1 MPRKTGGWNVVV
13 RVMGA
18 GTGVER
24 TRTLREAGKGTMG
37 CRILKME
44 VKEMAEC
51 GILKGGKRD
60 GWIL

>member
-24 TRTLREAGKGTMG
+24 TRTLRGAGKGTMG
-37 CRILKME
+37 CRILKMA